1 MNKLEIKAQIEVY
14 TEILNSCNET
24 TDIALI
30 IEQCFD
36 EREKLEKRLET
47 LEQLGH

>member
-14 TEILNSCNET
+14 TEILESCNET

-30 IEQCFD
+30 IDLCFD
-36 EREKLEKRLET
+36 EREKLEKRLKT
-47 LEQLGH
+47 LTELGH